1 MSPLVA
7 APDSG
12 NLLLGKGKVYFNR
25 KSVTGTFAGYRHLG
39 NVEKFELTTNDDV
52 LEKYSSMSAAAPLY
66 KQVTR
71 RRTVT
76 LNLTLNEFDPENV
89 ALVLMGSVISSSQVA
104 TPVVDETVST
114 NTLVGRTYRFSKLGP
129 HTAITA
135 KKSPATALVAGTDY
149 VIDDTNLGLIR
160 ILSNAT
166 LTDGSTL
173 LVSYTPTAYTAPATG
188 IRTIEAG
195 TLTIIEGAVLFVPD
209 PTLGP
214 KQMVEVWS
222 VSSRPDGAI
231 GLISDDYADG
241 GLVMAV
247 QDDSVNHPTSPLYRV
262 TFLA

>member
-1 MSPLVA
+1 MTPLIA

-25 KSVTGTFAGYRHLG
+25 KIAGALTGYRHLG
-39 NVEKFELTTNDDV
+39 NVEKFELTTADDI

-66 KQVTR
+66 KQIMR
-71 RRTVT
+71 KRLVT
-76 LNLTLNEFDPENV
+76 LSLTMNEFDPENV
-89 ALVLMGSVISSSQVA
+89 ALVLMGTVISSSQVA
-104 TPVVDETVST
+104 TPVVDEVAST
-114 NTLVGRTYRFSKLGP
+114 SSLVGRTYRFAKLGP

-149 VIDDTNLGLIR
+149 VIDDASLGLIR
-160 ILSNAT
+160 ILSNTT

-173 LVSYTPTAYTAPATG
+173 LVSYTPTAYTAPATAIKTVEG
-188 IRTIEAG
+188 G
-195 TLTIIEGAVLFVPD
+195 TLALIEGAVLFVPD

-214 KQMVEVWS
+214 RQMVEVWS
-222 VSSRPDGAI
+222 VSSRPDGAL
-231 GLISDDYADG
+231 GLISDDYADA
-241 GLVMAV
+241 GLTMAV

>member
-25 KSVTGTFAGYRHLG
+25 KSTTGTYQGYRHLG
-39 NVEKFELTTNDDV
+39 NVERFELTTNDDV

-89 ALVLMGSVISSSQVA
+89 ALVLMGSVISGTQAA

-114 NTLVGRTYRFSKLGP
+114 NTLVGRSYRFSKLGP

-135 KKSPATALVAGTDY
+135 KKSPSTVLTAGTDY
-149 VIDDTNLGLIR
+149 VIDDANLGIIR
-160 ILSNAT
+160 VLSNAV

-173 LVSYTPTAYTAPATG
+173 LVSYTPTSYTGPTA
-188 IRTIEAG
+188 IKTIEGG
-195 TLTIIEGAVLFVPD
+195 TLTLIEGAVLFVPD

-231 GLISDDYADG
+231 GLISDDYADA

-262 TFLA
+262 TYLA